1 MNMLRQE
8 IKMALRSWIYFTIAI
23 LAVLLLFTVFF
34 GALREDAA
42 LLNQLLENFPKE
54 FRAAFGFS
62 DVNLGDLEGYTSF
75 LMNYVVLIGAVYG
88 MKLGVQ
94 LLSEEYR
101 AKTSDFLLT
110 RPVKRIQVVGA
121 KFTAIMILLI
131 IQNLLLFGLGLAG
144 IKMIVGEAIDPL
156 IFALLSFST
165 LFVQLFFVSI
175 GMALAA
181 AIQRIKSVM
190 AITLGIVFF
199 FFIIEM
205 LNQSLMEQGLTY
217 LTPFSYF
224 KGSAILTSRGYEAS
238 YLIVDLAV
246 FVVFSII
253 ACVIYQKRDVHSL

>member
-1 MNMLRQE
+1 MNILKQELR
-8 IKMALRSWIYFTIAI
+8 MSFRSWIYFTVAI
-23 LAVLLLFTVFF
+23 LALLLLFAFFF

-54 FRAAFGFS
+54 FKAAFGFA
-62 DVNLGDLEGYTSF
+62 DVNLGELEGYTSF
-75 LMNYVVLIGAVYG
+75 LMSYVVLIGAVFG

-131 IQNLLLFGLGLAG
+131 TQNLLLFGFGLAG
-144 IKMIVGEAIDPL
+144 IKMIVGESIDPL
-156 IFALLSFST
+156 IYALLSFST
-165 LFVQLFFVSI
+165 LLVQLFFVGI

-190 AITLGIVFF
+190 AITLGVVFF

-205 LNQSLMEQGLTY
+205 LNQSLLEKGLTY

-224 KGSAILTSRGYEAS
+224 KGSAILASRGYESS

-246 FVVFSII
+246 FVVFTII
-253 ACVIYQKRDVHSL
+253 ACVVYQKRDVHSL